1 MQEAANLKEKENEIY
16 FTTKEASDKLG
27 MESSLLRYYC
37 NQFENF
43 IPIKKTEKGYRL
55 FTEENINNLQSIFDL
70 MKDRGMTV
78 KQVSYYLNEHGLALK
93 KWDIP
98 YPSLN
103 DLNNLTDLMLKMK
116 EEIKE
121 LREETRSFK
130 ENQKDTN
137 DKLMGAMI
145 QIAATQEE
153 SLGRLNSGLDNIE
166 EIATYQRRLLPEP
179 KKKLFNF
186 WGFKRLKIN

>member
-55 FTEENINNLQSIFDL
+55 FTEENINNLQSVFDL

>member
-1 MQEAANLKEKENEIY
+1 MQESAKLKENEIY

-78 KQVSYYLNEHGLALK
+78 KQVSYYLNEHGLSLK

-179 KKKLFNF
+179 KKKMFNF

>member
-1 MQEAANLKEKENEIY
+1 MQEMKKLKEKEIY
-16 FTTKEASDKLG
+16 FTTKEAADKLG

-78 KQVSYYLNEHGLALK
+78 KQVSYYLNEHGLTLK

-186 WGFKRLKIN
+186 WSFRRVKIN

>member
-55 FTEENINNLQSIFDL
+55 FTEENINNLQSVFDL

-166 EIATYQRRLLPEP
+166 EIAAYQRRLLPEP

>member
-166 EIATYQRRLLPEP
+166 EIAAYQRRLLPEP